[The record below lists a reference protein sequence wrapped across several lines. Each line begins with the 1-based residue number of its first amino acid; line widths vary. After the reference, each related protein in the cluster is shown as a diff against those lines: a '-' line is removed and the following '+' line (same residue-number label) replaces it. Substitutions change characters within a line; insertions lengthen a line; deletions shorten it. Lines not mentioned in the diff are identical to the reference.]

1 MQLFRRPS
9 DQIRIFFCADIHG
22 SERCFRKW
30 LNAAK
35 TYKCDALIFG
45 GDMAGKI
52 LQPIVDLGSGR
63 FTTDLYGEPAHVEG
77 QTELDA
83 LIGRIRTIGRYE
95 IVVAPDEKQALDAD
109 PELVHRRFVE
119 VARASATRWVE
130 LADERLRAV
139 GIPAFMMLGNDDF
152 PEMQDVFD
160 GSEMITNPEDRV
172 VELPGG
178 HEMISLGYSNPTPWD
193 SPRELT
199 EPELA
204 TRLGAMAERLGD
216 PGTSIFNFHVP
227 PVETHL
233 DRAALL
239 DESFTPIVK
248 GGQVQIGNV
257 GSSSVRTL
265 IERYQP
271 MLSLHGHIHESPG
284 MSKIG
289 RTMAINPGSD
299 YADGILRGAIVTID
313 RKKGVKG
320 WQLVQA

>member
-1 MQLFRRPS
+1 MRWFRPPS
-9 DQIRIFFCADIHG
+9 DRIRIFFCADIHG

-35 TYKCDALIFG
+35 AYRCDALVFG
-45 GDMAGKI
+45 GDLAGKI
-52 LQPIVDLGSGR
+52 LQPIVDLGAGR
-63 FTTDLYGEPAHVEG
+63 YTTDMYGNAIDVEG
-77 QTELDA
+77 ETELAA
-83 LIGRIRTIGRYE
+83 LTDRIRTAGRYE
-95 IVVAPDEKQALDAD
+95 IVVKPDEKEALDAS
-109 PELVHRRFVE
+109 PELVRERFIE

-130 LADERLRAV
+130 LADERLREIGV
-139 GIPAFMMLGNDDF
+139 PAFMMLGNDDF

-160 GSEMITNPEDRV
+160 ASEMVTNPEDQV

-178 HEMISLGYSNPTPWD
+178 HEMISLGYSNPTPWS

-204 TRLGAMAERLGD
+204 KRLSVMAEKLSD
-216 PGTSIFNFHVP
+216 PAASVFNFHVP
-227 PVETHL
+227 PVGTHL

-239 DESFTPIVK
+239 DDSFTPIVK
-248 GGQVQIGNV
+248 GGQVEIGNV
-257 GSSSVRTL
+257 GSSAVRSL
-265 IERYQP
+265 IEQYEP
-271 MLSLHGHIHESPG
+271 TLSLHGHIHESPG

-289 RTMAINPGSD
+289 RSTAINPGSD

-313 RKKGVKG
+313 RSKGVRG